1 MAEERTSEKDSR
13 GSHNENYE
21 ESVDSNGCFRVFC
34 VRKEEV
40 RFVFERGSWIC
51 KATN

>member
-13 GSHNENYE
+13 GSRNEKYE
-21 ESVDSNGCFRVFC
+21 EAAHSNGCFRIFC

-40 RFVFERGSWIC
+40 RLVFERRSWIR
-51 KATN
+51 KVPN